1 MPGGGTDADAG
12 NDLCNATLGDGE
24 TLAGVAAAFGT
35 DWMALYA
42 LNGRGGSGPDAQAT
56 GGLIRYGHEY
66 RMRAG
71 ETLEG
76 VAARLGTTAA
86 ALVDLNYNTITHVQ
100 NPARLGEGDVV
111 CVLPGWRTAVVS
123 GRVA

>member
-35 DWMALYA
+35 DWRSLYA
-42 LNGRGGSGPDAQAT
+42 LNGGESPDALAT
-56 GGLIRYGHEY
+56 GQSFRYGHEY
-66 RMRAG
+66 RLEAG